1 MGSVGTNIRAAGW
14 GTEGLA
20 GSSKDL
26 GFTLVTMDS
35 FIPSPLCVC
44 VCVCARA
51 RTRACARFPF
61 IQFSKFLQ
69 SIFYAK
75 KETSGLSLRTFS

>member
-51 RTRACARFPF
+51 RARARRSPTTGRLGSVPRLHTA
-61 IQFSKFLQ
+61 L
-69 SIFYAK
+69 
-75 KETSGLSLRTFS
+75 LL